1 MNEWLPEQ
9 LKTSKNLIE
18 ISQLLIET
26 DNKHLLPTV
35 LELLLYYV
43 QTIVENNCVVKEAD
57 NEVQKETSSN

>member
-35 LELLLYYV
+35 LELLHYYT
-43 QTIVENNCVVKEAD
+43 QTIVDENCVVKET
-57 NEVQKETSSN
+57 V

>member
-18 ISQLLIET
+18 ISELLIKT

-43 QTIVENNCVVKEAD
+43 QTIVDENCVVKEAD
-57 NEVQKETSSN
+57 NADIQR